1 MINTPN
7 SLHIHEKLF
16 CGVKSELGRC
26 LLCAATI
33 SCNIAVMIL
42 YGRNFLIVLEWT
54 ILTNLFKIKVTNS
67 KQNVNARTFQNF
79 FLCPKFKTRHK
90 NTFS

>member
-26 LLCAATI
+26 LLCAAT
-33 SCNIAVMIL
+33 MIMSHR
-42 YGRNFLIVLEWT
+42 GDDFIW
-54 ILTNLFKIKVTNS
+54 S
-67 KQNVNARTFQNF
+67 KLSDSLGVDDPYKSVQNKSN
-79 FLCPKFKTRHK
+79 KF
-90 NTFS
+90 